1 MIVLAPFALI
11 ALLSLSPGVAAG
23 AAFGGARV
31 VIAHAAMNAR
41 VAPLWIA
48 QDYGF
53 FSKYGVTGGAI
64 FIRQAPVLIAALTA
78 GDVQIGYTGGTAA
91 LAGAD
96 LKMIASLTNQV
107 GYDLVAA
114 PGIKSAKDLRGKR
127 FGVQSLGGTVWM
139 GAMLGLEHLG
149 LDPRQ
154 DNINFLVIGDQT
166 VLTQAL
172 ESGQIDASVLDGVF
186 SRRLKQKGFT
196 VLAELGQ
203 AKIPFSGQGL
213 MVKAGYLQERRE
225 TLEAVLKGLLEG
237 IAFSLAPKNRGLV
250 VETIMKRLKLTD
262 RAVAEDG
269 YQDVIKNVER
279 KPYATVEGLHNIQRL
294 MKLRVPAAD
303 KVKVEE
309 MIDDRILRRLD
320 ESGFIDGLQNAYGT
334 K

>member
-1 MIVLAPFALI
+1 M
-11 ALLSLSPGVAAG
+11 
-23 AAFGGARV
+23 
-31 VIAHAAMNAR
+31 IAHAAMNAR

-53 FSKYGVTGGAI
+53 FSKYGVSGGAI

-78 GDVQIGYTGGTAA
+78 GDVQVGYTGGTAA
-91 LAGAD
+91 LAAVVGGAD
-96 LKMIASLTNQV
+96 LKMVASLTNQV
-107 GYDLVAA
+107 GYDLVSA

-154 DNINFLVIGDQT
+154 DNISFLVIGDQT

-172 ESGQIDASVLDGVF
+172 ESGQIDASVLHGVF

-213 MVKAGYLQERRE
+213 MVRVGYLQERRE
-225 TLEAVLKGLLEG
+225 TLEAVLKALLEG
-237 IAFSLAPKNRGLV
+237 IAFSLAPKNKGLV
-250 VETIMKRLKLTD
+250 VETIMKRLKLSD

-269 YQDVIKNVER
+269 YQDVIRNVER
-279 KPYATVEGLHNIQRL
+279 KPYATVEGIRNIQRL
-294 MKLRVPAAD
+294 MKLRNPAAE

-320 ESGFIDGLQNAYGT
+320 ESGFIDALQSAYGT